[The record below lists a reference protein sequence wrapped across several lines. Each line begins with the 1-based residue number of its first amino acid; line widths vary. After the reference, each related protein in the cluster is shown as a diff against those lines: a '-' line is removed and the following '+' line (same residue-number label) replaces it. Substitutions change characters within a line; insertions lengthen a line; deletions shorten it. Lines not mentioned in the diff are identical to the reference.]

1 MPPSVAGGSG
11 LLAVSP
17 EEEEEEFSEPC
28 MGE

>member
-1 MPPSVAGGSG
+1 MSPSVAGGSG

-17 EEEEEEFSEPC
+17 EEEEEFSEPC